1 VTAMSDA
8 QVETPA
14 EQAQRTEQRVRELF
28 DGLLTQKDLSDP
40 SRYWT
45 DDAVDTFVALGF
57 DLSGPEALAGY
68 FRELFASMPDW
79 RIEIERVVASGREAV
94 VLWTAFGTFDGKP
107 WRGLQPTGRA
117 VRIAVVDAVELSD
130 DGRVRR
136 NVVHWDGLEMMR
148 QLGLMPPRDS
158 RRERLLMATMNGLT
172 RLRRAVRRA
181 LRRG

>member
-1 VTAMSDA
+1 MTDVGI
-8 QVETPA
+8 ETPA
-14 EQAQRTEQRVRELF
+14 EMSRRTEQRVRELF
-28 DGLLTQKDLSDP
+28 HGLLSQKDLSDP
-40 SRYWT
+40 SCYWT

-57 DLSGPEALAGY
+57 ELAGPEALAGY

-79 RIEIERVVASGREAV
+79 DIEIERVIANGHEAV
-94 VLWTAFGTFDGKP
+94 VLWTAFGTFDGAP
-107 WRGLQPTGRA
+107 WRGLQPTGRS

-158 RRERLLMATMNGLT
+158 RRERALMAGMNALT
-172 RLRRAVRRA
+172 RVRRA